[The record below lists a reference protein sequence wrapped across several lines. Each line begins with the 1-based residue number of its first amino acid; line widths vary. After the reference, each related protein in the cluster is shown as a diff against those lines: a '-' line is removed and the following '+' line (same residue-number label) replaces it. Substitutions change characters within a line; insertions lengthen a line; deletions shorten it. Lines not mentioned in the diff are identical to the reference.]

1 MFSSAARRCL
11 VVTAGERAEASVAA
25 SDAAGCRTER
35 EVAAWGGRARL
46 GVGEGERHGGG
57 MGCRRH
63 GGQAGG
69 GGVGLG
75 EETGE

>member
-1 MFSSAARRCL
+1 
-11 VVTAGERAEASVAA
+11 VTAGERAEASVAA

-46 GVGEGERHGGG
+46 GVGEEERHGGG
-57 MGCRRH
+57 GRH

-69 GGVGLG
+69 GRVGLG